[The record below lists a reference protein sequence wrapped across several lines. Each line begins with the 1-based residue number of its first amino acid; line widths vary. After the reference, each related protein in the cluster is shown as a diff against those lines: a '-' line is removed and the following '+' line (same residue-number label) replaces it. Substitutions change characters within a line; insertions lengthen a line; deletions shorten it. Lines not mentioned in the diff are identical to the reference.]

1 MALHALLDLEL
12 SVPDPDSLVAFWT
25 GLGMERTDRTT
36 LGTADRPSQLRLA
49 ESTYRHVSELR
60 LACSDESDLVDI
72 RDRLMGLGVDSTVGD
87 GVLRCTDPLSDHDVV
102 VEVADVPPV
111 TTPSPRAVNR
121 PGESAR
127 VNRRSSAAVRPTPA
141 PPRRVGH
148 VVFGC
153 TDVAASV
160 AFYRD
165 GIGFKVSDTVDGGFG
180 TFLRCS
186 TDHHNMLLM
195 PAPVP
200 CMNHY
205 AVEMDDVDAIG
216 LAGMQVVSGQPE
228 SSVYGIGRH
237 VLGANLFWY
246 LLDPQGGMFELFAD
260 MDQITDDVLW
270 TAEQYRDDWD
280 PFTIASWE
288 PGPSKPDFF
297 LPADI
302 VQLAEAR
309 AAAGR

>member
-12 SVPDPDSLVAFWT
+12 SVPDPDALVGFWT
-25 GLGMERTDRTT
+25 SLGMERTDDST
-36 LGTADRPSQLRLA
+36 LGTGDRPSQLRVA
-49 ESTYRHVSELR
+49 EGDYRHVSELR
-60 LACSDESDLVDI
+60 LACSQESDLVTM
-72 RDRLMGLGVDSTVGD
+72 RGSLTALGVDSVLAD
-87 GVLRCTDPLSDHDVV
+87 GVLRCADPMADHDVV
-102 VEVADVPPV
+102 VQVTEAPPLTPPPV
-111 TTPSPRAVNR
+111 REVNR
-121 PGESAR
+121 PGTIAR
-127 VNRRSSAAVRPTPA
+127 VNRRSSAAIRPMA

-148 VVFGC
+148 VVFGS

-165 GIGFKVSDTVDGGFG
+165 GLGFKLSDAIEGGVG
-180 TFLRCS
+180 AFLRCS
-186 TDHHNMLLM
+186 TDHHNLLVM

-216 LAGMQVVSGQPE
+216 LAGTRVVSERPD

-260 MDQITDDVLW
+260 MDQITDDARW
-270 TAEQYRDDWD
+270 EAEEYRDDWD

-302 VQLAEAR
+302 EQLARAREAT
-309 AAAGR
+309 GR

>member
-12 SVPDPDSLVAFWT
+12 SVPDPDALVDFWT
-25 GLGMERTDRTT
+25 ALGMERTDPTT
-36 LGTADRPSQLRLA
+36 LGTPDRPSQLRLA

-60 LACSDESDLVDI
+60 LACSDQSDLTDI
-72 RDRLMGLGVDSTVGD
+72 RDRLSVLGIDSTVGD
-87 GVLRCTDPLSDHDVV
+87 GVLRCADPLADHDVV
-102 VEVADVPPV
+102 VEVAEAPPL
-111 TTPSPRAVNR
+111 TTPTPRVINR
-121 PGESAR
+121 PGELAR
-127 VNRRSSAAVRPTPA
+127 VNRRSSAAIRPTPA

-153 TDVAASV
+153 TDVGASV

-165 GIGFKVSDTVDGGFG
+165 GLGFKVSDTVDGGVG

-200 CMNHY
+200 CVNHY

-216 LAGMQVVSGQPE
+216 LAGMQVVSERPE

-260 MDQITDDVLW
+260 MDQITDDDAW
-270 TAEQYRDDWD
+270 AADEYRDDWD

-288 PGPSKPDFF
+288 PGPAKPDFF

-302 VQLAEAR
+302 GQLAEAR